1 MFSDPIK
8 NIAQARFT
16 LGSTIAD
23 FGSGSGHYARALSS
37 VVGEKGKVLAVDVQ
51 KELLSKLKREA
62 LANNMLN
69 IEVVW
74 GDLEKGRGS
83 KIKEGLVD
91 GVVIS
96 NLLFQVENKDAIA
109 IEASRIVK
117 RGGSVLILDWQDSTS
132 GVGPKKEM
140 LFDAKKAEELFS
152 KHGFLFER
160 EIDAGSHH
168 YGIILKKV

>member
-16 LGSTIAD
+16 LGSTVAD
-23 FGSGSGHYARALSS
+23 FGSGSGHYVRALSP
-37 VVGEKGKVLAVDVQ
+37 VVGEKGKVLAIDVQ
-51 KELLSKLKREA
+51 KDLLAKLKREA
-62 LANNMLN
+62 MVNNMKN

-74 GDLEKGRGS
+74 ADLEKPRGS
-83 KIKEGLVD
+83 KLKDGAVD
-91 GVVIS
+91 GLVIS
-96 NLLFQVENKDAIA
+96 NLLFQVDGKDAIA

-117 RGGSVLILDWQDSTS
+117 QGGTVLVLDWQDSAS

-140 LFDAKKAEELFS
+140 LFDAKKAEDLFS